1 MMPGLSALADE
12 IRGSGHQK
20 KIFLPKQAL
29 LLAQRQRSQ
38 YRNSRDFVVDVADLH
53 LLQTKTCGSESM
65 LVSAGSGG
73 VNVFFVKRWMD
84 LFLGSRAATAAALL
98 LALIAR
104 DEIGMPLQVI
114 REDALIG
121 ASV

>member
-1 MMPGLSALADE
+1 MLQICTSY
-12 IRGSGHQK
+12 
-20 KIFLPKQAL
+20 KQRHVDQNQCL
-29 LLAQRQRSQ
+29 LVLGRAVLTS
-38 YRNSRDFVVDVADLH
+38 
-53 LLQTKTCGSESM
+53 
-65 LVSAGSGG
+65 
-73 VNVFFVKRWMD
+73 FVKRWMD

-114 REDALIG
+114 REEALIG

>member
-1 MMPGLSALADE
+1 
-12 IRGSGHQK
+12 
-20 KIFLPKQAL
+20 
-29 LLAQRQRSQ
+29 
-38 YRNSRDFVVDVADLH
+38 
-53 LLQTKTCGSESM
+53 M

-114 REDALIG
+114 REEALIG